1 MTSRWLMAVTV
12 AGGIAAGGVGGY
24 LAVRSAAPASRA
36 EAPAADAAPASVSGP
51 AVGEAVVAPGGD
63 TPAAAAAPAPSREA
77 APAAAPAPSQPPRPR
92 TRPQPRPTPASKP
105 AGAPTVVADNA
116 PAVDGPAVAVPVSAP
131 PPGALPAPPVLSVPT
146 LDPAEVAAYGE
157 DAIVT
162 LEAPPADLVEL
173 AANTVIGIR
182 LQTTVSSEV
191 SRVEDEVQARVTR
204 PVEIDGRV
212 VIPTGARLIGY
223 VTEVESGGKVRERAR
238 IGVRFTTL
246 EIGDERVPIAT
257 ETIYRAGE
265 SPAGEATAK
274 IGASAVVGSILGGVI
289 GGKRGAAIGGAAG
302 AAGGTAMVMSGSP
315 NPAVLDSGTPLTVR
329 LTDPVTIRVGP

>member
-1 MTSRWLMAVTV
+1 
-12 AGGIAAGGVGGY
+12 
-24 LAVRSAAPASRA
+24 
-36 EAPAADAAPASVSGP
+36 
-51 AVGEAVVAPGGD
+51 
-63 TPAAAAAPAPSREA
+63 
-77 APAAAPAPSQPPRPR
+77 
-92 TRPQPRPTPASKP
+92 
-105 AGAPTVVADNA
+105 
-116 PAVDGPAVAVPVSAP
+116 
-131 PPGALPAPPVLSVPT
+131 
-146 LDPAEVAAYGE
+146 
-157 DAIVT
+157 
-162 LEAPPADLVEL
+162 
-173 AANTVIGIR
+173 
-182 LQTTVSSEV
+182 
-191 SRVEDEVQARVTR
+191 
-204 PVEIDGRV
+204 
-212 VIPTGARLIGY
+212 LIGY

-329 LTDPVTIRVGP
+329 LAEPVAIRVGP